1 MVPFEKSTIM
11 MRKRSNSTT
20 DMMSSSY
27 NHRSAPLTIN
37 EDDIPGKGRKGS
49 SYRRAQS
56 LPPIAYGGRT
66 IMRYKTLDESLSST
80 YSVER
85 RKEDERRITLA
96 SVQIREYART
106 VGDNPSCSSGPP
118 IR

>member
-11 MRKRSNSTT
+11 RKRSSSTA
-20 DMMSSSY
+20 DLISSPY
-27 NHRSAPLTIN
+27 NHKSAPLTIN
-37 EDDIPGKGRKGS
+37 EEDIPGKGSKGS
-49 SYRRAQS
+49 SCRRAQS
-56 LPPIAYGGRT
+56 LPPLAFGGRRT

-85 RKEDERRITLA
+85 KEDERRITLA
-96 SVQIREYART
+96 SVEIREYART